1 VTVSVPTSTY
11 RLQLTGDFGFDDA
24 AAQVPYLA
32 DLGVTHL
39 YCSPWLQAEPGSAH
53 GYDVV
58 DHSRVNTELGGAEGL
73 ARLSAACRTHGLGIV
88 VDIVPNHMSVASPQR
103 NAAWWSVLREGPAS
117 PYSGWFDI
125 AWEKGPLT
133 LPLLGAP
140 LEECLDQITVDGDV
154 LRYYDHVL
162 PLAESSVVPGD
173 LSSTLAAQHYRLAF
187 WRDSGELSYRR
198 FFDVTTLA
206 GVRVERPEV
215 FDAVH
220 AVTLDHVRRGV
231 VSGLRVDH
239 PDGLADPDGYLRRLR
254 SEVPGTWTV
263 VEKILEPGEALPPW
277 ECEGTTGYDALHQVC
292 GLFVEPSAEQAF
304 TELWA
309 GPSYD
314 ATRAEAKRQVL
325 SQVLVAEVE
334 RLLDLAVPALGSFGV
349 TRTGLHEALVELLV
363 AFEVYRAYLP
373 AEGPADETSRTLLAH
388 AVQSATASVP
398 SRRRELELLADL
410 ALAGLGCPEF
420 VTRFQQTCGPV
431 MAKGVEDTTFY
442 RYARMVG
449 LNEVGGDPADFGVT
463 VAEFHSYCQDRL
475 ARWPLTMTALSTH
488 DTKRSEDVRARLA
501 VLTHDPALWA
511 ATTQRWSE
519 AMPSRLD
526 HGTELL
532 VWQTLVGAW
541 PLSAERA
548 TDYLTKALREAKQ
561 RTSWLDPD
569 TDYEAAV
576 GSFARHAM
584 TTLDIGAFV
593 DALAPAWRSVVLAQ
607 KLVQLTMPGVADCYQ
622 GTELVSLDLV
632 DPDNRRPVDYVRR
645 RALLLSPGHD
655 LDAEKQRVVAT
666 ALRLRREHPEWFL
679 EGSYEP
685 RPSAPDSLAFV
696 RSDHVAVAVP
706 LRGGEAPD
714 AELPPGEWTDLLPGL
729 PVSLLRRA

>member
-1 VTVSVPTSTY
+1 MVAPTSTY

-32 DLGVTHL
+32 DLGITHL

-58 DHSRVNTELGGAEGL
+58 DHGRVNSELGGAEGL
-73 ARLSAACRTHGLGIV
+73 ARLSAACRVHGLGIV

-125 AWEKGPLT
+125 SWEKGPLT

-140 LEECLDQITVDGDV
+140 LEESLDQISVDGDR

-162 PLAESSVVPGD
+162 PLAEGSVVEGD
-173 LSSTLAAQHYRLAF
+173 LAATLAAQHYRLAF
-187 WRDSGELSYRR
+187 WRDSGDLSYRR

-206 GVRVERPEV
+206 GVRVEVPEV

-220 AVTLDHVRRGV
+220 ATTLDQVRRGV
-231 VSGLRVDH
+231 VTGLRVDH
-239 PDGLADPDGYLRRLR
+239 PDGLADPAGYLERLR

-263 VEKILEPGEALPPW
+263 VEKILEPGEALPSW
-277 ECEGTTGYDALHQVC
+277 ECEGTTGYDAMHQVG

-304 TELWA
+304 TALWA
-309 GPSYD
+309 GSSYGE
-314 ATRAEAKRQVL
+314 TRAAAKRQVL
-325 SQVLVAEVE
+325 SQVLVAEAE
-334 RLLDLAVPALGSFGV
+334 RLLDLAVPVLAPFGT
-349 TRTGLHEALVELLV
+349 TRPGLHEALVELLV

-373 AEGPADETSRTLLAH
+373 AEGPADPVARALLAG
-388 AVQSATASVP
+388 AVRTATAVVP
-398 SRRRELELLADL
+398 TRELELELLARL
-410 ALAGLGCPEF
+410 ALAELGCPEF

-442 RYARMVG
+442 RYTRMVG

-463 VAEFHSYCQDRL
+463 AAEFHAYCRQRL

-501 VLTHDPALWA
+501 VLTHDPSSWVE
-511 ATTQRWSE
+511 TVERWSA
-519 AMPSRLD
+519 AMPERLD
-526 HGTELL
+526 RGTELL
-532 VWQTLVGAW
+532 VWQTLLGAW
-541 PLSAERA
+541 PLSPERA
-548 TDYLTKALREAKQ
+548 TDYLTKAVREAKQ
-561 RTSWLDPD
+561 HTSWLDPD
-569 TDYEAAV
+569 KDYEGQVA
-576 GSFARHAM
+576 SFARTAM
-584 TTLDIGAFV
+584 ATLDISAFV
-593 DALAPAWRSVVLAQ
+593 DGLAPAWRSVVLAQ

-645 RALLLSPGHD
+645 KAVLASPGHD
-655 LDAEKQRVVAT
+655 LDSEKHQVVAA
-666 ALRLRREHPEWFL
+666 ALRLRREHPDWFL

-685 RPSAPDSLAFV
+685 LTSAADALAFA
-696 RSDHVAVAVP
+696 RSDQVVVVVP
-706 LRGGEAPD
+706 LRGGEAPE
-714 AELPPGEWTDLLPGL
+714 AELPPGAWTDLLPGL